1 MNFKKINIMNITG
14 KIEFISPIQL
24 VGEKQ
29 HKKQYFIISDEKG
42 DYPNKLKIEA
52 FNKSEEMDGL
62 KVGSI
67 VEVLYNATVNE
78 YKGTHYGA
86 LSLYKIVKSST
97 APTEVKKAVKTQESD
112 PFQNGNSGDLPF

>member
-1 MNFKKINIMNITG
+1 MNFTG
-14 KIEFISPIQL
+14 RIEFVSPIQL

-42 DYPNKLKIEA
+42 EYPNKLKIEA

-62 KVGSI
+62 KIGEV
-67 VEVLYNATVNE
+67 VEVLYNATVKE
-78 YKGTHYGA
+78 YNGTHYGA
-86 LSLYKIVKSST
+86 LSLYKIVKAST
-97 APTEVKKAVKTQESD
+97 ASTEIKKAVKTSD

>member
-1 MNFKKINIMNITG
+1 MNFTG

-52 FNKSEEMDGL
+52 FNKTEDIEGL
-62 KVGSI
+62 KIGEV
-67 VEVLYNATVNE
+67 VEVLYNANVKE
-78 YKGTHYGA
+78 YNGTHYVS
-86 LSLYKIVKSST
+86 LSLYKIVKAST
-97 APTEVKKAVKTQESD
+97 ASTDVKKSVKTQEND

>member
-1 MNFKKINIMNITG
+1 MNFTG

-67 VEVLYNATVNE
+67 VEVLYNATVKE
-78 YKGTHYGA
+78 YNGTHYGS
-86 LSLYKIVKSST
+86 LNLYKIVKANTAST
-97 APTEVKKAVKTQESD
+97 ATEKAVKTQISD
-112 PFQNGNSGDLPF
+112 PFQNENSDGDLPF

>member
-1 MNFKKINIMNITG
+1 MNFTG

-42 DYPNKLKIEA
+42 EYPTKLKIEA
-52 FNKSEEMDGL
+52 FNKSEEIDGL
-62 KVGSI
+62 KIGAV
-67 VEVLYNATVNE
+67 VEVLYNATVKE
-78 YKGTHYGA
+78 YNGTHYGS
-86 LSLYKIVKSST
+86 LSLYKIVKAST
-97 APTEVKKAVKTQESD
+97 ESTDVKRAVKTQESD